1 MPERIVTPMTRCTAF
16 VWAFVAAGGLAQAQF
31 IPGNLVV
38 SQYGNGLTTG
48 TVPITLREFTT
59 AGAPTGFEVGLPQVN
74 SGSNFAIVGSSL
86 GNTFAGILKQS
97 VDKRF
102 LTIIG
107 NGTNA
112 SASRT
117 IARVDEFGNVNT
129 TTNFSAA
136 GASVRSAITTTGTD
150 IWWSADTG
158 SGDTGGIRYVTL
170 GSGSSGV
177 LLGNGGGASP
187 TVPGGPNPVPTN
199 SRIIGIFGDQ
209 LYGSSGVSV
218 GGGASAYS
226 FRGVFNVGVG
236 LPKTSGQVGS
246 IIVGGG
252 TGNSGLI
259 DSPME
264 FYIADSTTIY
274 VADDDSSSAPF
285 SGGLQKWLFASGS
298 WSKVWSAVPAGATGM
313 RALTGVVTGSSVQLY
328 GITAA
333 ASGTLPTSLVA
344 LADTLS
350 GTVAPSFA
358 LLATSGSNFVFRGV
372 AFAPVPEPATA
383 VIGLV
388 GVSLLFA
395 VRRMRWR
402 RSAGR

>member
-1 MPERIVTPMTRCTAF
+1 MLGRGGFAVWGVVSCCIVVLAHQST
-16 VWAFVAAGGLAQAQF
+16 AQAQF
-31 IPGNLVV
+31 TPGNLVV

-86 GNTFAGILKQS
+86 GSTFTGILKQS

-107 NGTNA
+107 NGTN
-112 SASRT
+112 STSSRT
-117 IARVDEFGNVNT
+117 IARVDVLGNVNS

-136 GASVRSAITTTGTD
+136 GVSVRSAITTTGTD
-150 IWWSADTG
+150 IWWSGDTG
-158 SGDTGGIRYVTL
+158 SGSTGGIRYLTL
-170 GSGSSGV
+170 GSTTSGV
-177 LLGNGGGASP
+177 ALAAGTGASS
-187 TVPGGPNPVPTN
+187 TTPGGPNPVPLN

-209 LYGSSGVSV
+209 LYGTSGVAI

-226 FRGVFNVGVG
+226 FRGVFNIGVG
-236 LPKTSGQVGS
+236 LPTTANQLGS

-259 DSPME
+259 DAPME
-264 FYIADSTTIY
+264 FYIADSNTIY
-274 VADDDSSSAPF
+274 VADDDDNAPL
-285 SGGLQKWLFASGS
+285 SNGLQKWLFASGS
-298 WSKVWSAVPAGATGM
+298 WTKVWSAVPSGATGM
-313 RALTGVVTGSSVQLY
+313 RGLTGVVTGSSVQLY
-328 GITAA
+328 GITAV

-388 GVSLLFA
+388 GVSMLFA